1 MPVRVLQM
9 SAISKRFPGVVALDR
24 VDFEVS
30 AGEIVALVGEN
41 GAGKSTLMKI
51 LAGIHRADS
60 GEMLLDG
67 APVALHGPAD
77 ASRLGIG
84 LIPQERELIDTL
96 DVAGNVFL
104 GREPARGGPLRWLDR
119 RRMHADTERQL
130 ARIGA
135 RLRASTPLRQLSAAQ
150 QQLVAIVRA
159 LSMNARLL
167 ILDEPTSSLT
177 ASDAERLFGILHE
190 LRSSGTAIVYIS
202 HRLKEIE
209 RLADR
214 AVVLRDGRNAGTLT
228 KDAIAH
234 DRLVQ
239 LMVGRTVERS
249 ARPSPSTTPR
259 HLGSRSDPTN
269 SAASRSDPTNSA
281 ASRSDPTNSA
291 ASRSDP
297 TNSAAS
303 QSDPTNRAASRSDP
317 TNTAAS
323 RSDPTSSAGSSARD
337 AGRPGARAVLE
348 IERLRTSR
356 YPDAEISLAVHR
368 GEVLGIAG
376 LIGAGRSELA
386 ETICGIAPR
395 LSGRVLVDGQP
406 LALGSPRDAIR
417 HGICL
422 VPEDRRRSGVVGA
435 MSVRENVTLPA
446 LASYARF
453 GLIARALEADAVRR
467 ITTALTV
474 KASSIEVPV
483 GTLSGGNQ
491 QKVVLARWLALR
503 PRVIVVDEPTQGVDV
518 GAKVEIHRLIRGL
531 ADEGAAVIM
540 VSSDIEE
547 IVAECDRVAV
557 MHDGRV
563 TGILSHAE
571 CTPESIMQLAVA

>member
-1 MPVRVLQM
+1 MSVRVLQM

-24 VDFEVS
+24 VDFAIS

-60 GEMLLDG
+60 GEILLDG
-67 APVALHGPAD
+67 AQVALHGPGD
-77 ASRLGIG
+77 AARLGIG
-84 LIPQERELIDTL
+84 IIHQERELIDTL

-104 GREPARGGPLRWLDR
+104 GREPSRGGLLRWLDR
-119 RRMHADTERQL
+119 RRMLADTERQL

-135 RLRASTPLRQLSAAQ
+135 GLRASTPLRELSAAE

-177 ASDAERLFGILHE
+177 AHDAERLFAVLRD
-190 LRSSGTAIVYIS
+190 LRSAGTAIVYIS
-202 HRLKEIE
+202 HRLKEVE

-214 AVVLRDGRNAGTLT
+214 AVVLRDGRNVGTLP
-228 KDAIAH
+228 KEAISH

-249 ARPSPSTTPR
+249 AGPTASTGPRPP
-259 HLGSRSDPTN
+259 
-269 SAASRSDPTNSA
+269 A
-281 ASRSDPTNSA
+281 
-291 ASRSDP
+291 
-297 TNSAAS
+297 
-303 QSDPTNRAASRSDP
+303 Q
-317 TNTAAS
+317 
-323 RSDPTSSAGSSARD
+323 
-337 AGRPGARAVLE
+337 AVLE

-356 YPDAEISLAVHR
+356 YPGAEVSLAVHR

-386 ETICGIAPR
+386 EAVCGIAPR

-406 LALGSPRDAIR
+406 LAIGSPRDAIR

-422 VPEDRRRSGVVGA
+422 VPEDRRRSGVVGP

-453 GLIARALEADAVRR
+453 GLIARTREAEAVRR

-474 KASSIEVPV
+474 KASSIEAAVA
-483 GTLSGGNQ
+483 TLSGGNQ

-503 PRVIVVDEPTQGVDV
+503 PRVIVFDEPTQGVDV
-518 GAKVEIHRLIRGL
+518 GAKAEIHRLIRRL
-531 ADEGAAVIM
+531 ADEGAAVVM
-540 VSSDIEE
+540 VSSDLEE

-563 TGILSHAE
+563 TGILSHSE